1 MYMEEQPQM
10 KAHRLTLQNRKDL
23 QITGVMDVISYD
35 PGEIILETSAGLLL
49 IKGSE
54 LHMNHLSLEK
64 GETGVDG
71 TIDSLTYSEAHRGAK
86 QAERFLGRLFK

>member
-10 KAHRLTLQNRKDL
+10 KAHRLTLQNRNSL
-23 QITGVMDVISYD
+23 QLSGVVDIISYD

-71 TIDSLTYSEAHRGAK
+71 TIDSLTYSEAHHGAK

>member
-1 MYMEEQPQM
+1 MYMEEQPQT
-10 KAHRLTLQNRKDL
+10 KVHRLTLQNRQSL
-23 QITGVMDVISYD
+23 QITGVMDVIAYD
-35 PGEIILETSAGLLL
+35 PGEIILETSAGLLM

-71 TIDSLTYSEAHRGAK
+71 TIDSLTYSESHHGTK
-86 QAERFLGRLFK
+86 QAERFFGRLFK